1 MKKKLK
7 LTLYTKDHEKL
18 FCVIADKKN
27 CEHLSYKGLFCTI
40 SPPKSLKDRS
50 LHSEYKQRPLFFTFV
65 VNPKKKKSFSC
76 FHFLFTTV
84 DIGLLPLIL
93 SMCVVRLQW
102 AISSTFP
109 QCYRMINFRHLKK
122 GNIFA
127 NFNDFKPKKSPFWSF

>member
-1 MKKKLK
+1 MNNPTFFNEMVNVNEIKVLTFTKLTLISLHEKKLK

-65 VNPKKKKSFSC
+65 VNPKKKK
-76 FHFLFTTV
+76 LQ
-84 DIGLLPLIL
+84 LLSL
-93 SMCVVRLQW
+93 SVYNC
-102 AISSTFP
+102 
-109 QCYRMINFRHLKK
+109 RHW
-122 GNIFA
+122 
-127 NFNDFKPKKSPFWSF
+127 PSPPNTLYVCC